1 MTDTIYLI
9 LHTRSQQEYTE
20 RRYYDAAQ
28 DHSDILGFTEARE
41 EAEAIL
47 DSKYRRTST
56 LSGNIYWTD
65 PDDEEEYVPEGEDE
79 PYNPWQYEIVEAK
92 RL

>member
-1 MTDTIYLI
+1 MTDTICLI

-20 RRYYDAAQ
+20 GRYFSEAL
-28 DHSDILGFTEARE
+28 DHSDIIGFTNTHE

-47 DSKYRRTST
+47 DNKFQRTST
-56 LSGNIYWTD
+56 LSGNTYWTD
-65 PDDEEEYVPEGEDE
+65 PEDEEDDVPEGDDE
-79 PYNPWQYEIVEAK
+79 PYNPWQYEIVEVK